1 MSKPI
6 LTFPCK
12 FQPDD
17 LEKRVDSHFCQSCD
31 HSVIDFRN
39 ASEAEIKSTFANAE
53 KKTCGIF
60 NSNQVTQKTTIIPLG
75 IQRRIGLS
83 LFGILGLIS
92 PVVTSSCETESN
104 ENTETEN
111 LFGKLKFPLFLRGK
125 LVDQESKA
133 PLKNAVIKVLQQNK
147 ILVAGVTN
155 ENGDFIMS
163 LNRDELS
170 GEKFDLILENT
181 GYVSDTIKKNKYI
194 ASTFLELMMKVE
206 PVLPD
211 TYSYNRGKTIPLPE
225 MPFATLGF
233 VSYPINQIPN
243 DFDGNPLFHLD
254 TKKKNN
260 APVFDAKNPLYWLD
274 TLKK

>member
-1 MSKPI
+1 MQKPI
-6 LTFPCK
+6 ITFPCK
-12 FQPDD
+12 YQPGD
-17 LEKRVDSHFCQSCD
+17 LEKRGDSHFCQSCD

-39 ASEAEIKSTFANAE
+39 AREAEIHRTLATSD

-60 NSNQVTQKTTIIPLG
+60 RSNQVTQKTTVIPLG

-92 PVVTSSCETESN
+92 PVVTSSCETETA

-111 LFGKLKFPLFLRGK
+111 LFSNLKFPLFLRGK

-133 PLKNAVIKVLQQNK
+133 PLKNAVIKVLQQDK

-155 ENGDFIMS
+155 GNGDFIMS

-181 GYVSDTIKKNKYI
+181 GYISDTLKKNKYI
-194 ASTFLELMMKVE
+194 ASTFLELVMKAE
-206 PVLPD
+206 PILPNSYSYESGTTMVLPE
-211 TYSYNRGKTIPLPE
+211 TEY
-225 MPFATLGF
+225 MTLGF
-233 VSYPINQIPN
+233 VGLETHQYDVTLN
-243 DFDGNPLFHLD
+243 DS
-254 TKKKNN
+254 
-260 APVFDAKNPLYWLD
+260 PLYWLQCGP
-274 TLKK
+274 KKAEKIDFSLVQYRKP

>member
-6 LTFPCK
+6 ITFPCK
-12 FQPDD
+12 YQPND
-17 LEKRVDSHFCQSCD
+17 LEKRGDSHFCQSCD

-39 ASEAEIKSTFANAE
+39 ATEAEINSTLTSSE

-60 NSNQVTQKTTIIPLG
+60 HSNQVTQKTTIIPIG

-92 PVVTSSCETESN
+92 PVVTSSCETETP
-104 ENTETEN
+104 ENTESKN
-111 LFGKLKFPLFLRGK
+111 LFDNFKFPLFLRGK

-133 PLKNAVIKVLQQNK
+133 PLKNAVIKVLQQDK

-155 ENGDFIMS
+155 ENGDFIVA

-170 GEKFDLILENT
+170 DEKFDLILENT
-181 GYVSDTIKKNKYI
+181 GYISDTIKKNKYFP
-194 ASTFLELMMKVE
+194 STFLELVMKVE
-206 PVLPD
+206 PTLPD
-211 TYSYNRGKTIPLPE
+211 SYTYNRENVTSIPL
-225 MPFATLGF
+225 FTHATLGF
-233 VSYPINQIPN
+233 VGLERPTS
-243 DFDGNPLFHLD
+243 FESNPLFCLEL
-254 TKKKNN
+254 KKKKENN
-260 APVFDAKNPLYWLD
+260 APVFDANNPLYWLD